1 MLRPPLLGTEQGN
14 HSKFH
19 RLIWT
24 DHPRQYSSFNDGL
37 LYSLCWLLPLHKGPW
52 QRIHVRSPCSF
63 YIILAGYMQNQWAWL
78 LRTWPY
84 LLLCQWLSVRVSQS
98 RLFSC
103 ACLLIPEVTCLMIRC
118 CGTCGKVLD
127 QDVYT
132 EEPNFVKDAS
142 GQVGFASMLF
152 NIWVLLFHL
161 LIVQIKM
168 FWGAI

>member
-1 MLRPPLLGTEQGN
+1 
-14 HSKFH
+14 
-19 RLIWT
+19 
-24 DHPRQYSSFNDGL
+24 
-37 LYSLCWLLPLHKGPW
+37 
-52 QRIHVRSPCSF
+52 
-63 YIILAGYMQNQWAWL
+63 
-78 LRTWPY
+78 
-84 LLLCQWLSVRVSQS
+84 
-98 RLFSC
+98 
-103 ACLLIPEVTCLMIRC
+103 MIRC

-127 QDVYT
+127 EDVYT